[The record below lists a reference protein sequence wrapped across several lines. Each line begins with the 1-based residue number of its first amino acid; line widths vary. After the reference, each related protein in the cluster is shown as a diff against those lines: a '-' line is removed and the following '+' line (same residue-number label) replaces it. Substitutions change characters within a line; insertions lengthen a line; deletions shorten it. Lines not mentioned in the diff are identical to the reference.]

1 MVSSNIAQKMIDY
14 CWIDSIYIFFV
25 CIMFEITSLQKFHHF
40 LLEFYQKNQFIHM
53 WYTNFVIF
61 LNPVNEKNEDVCQ
74 IFVFSN
80 YIK

>member
-1 MVSSNIAQKMIDY
+1 
-14 CWIDSIYIFFV
+14 
-25 CIMFEITSLQKFHHF
+25 MFEITSLHKFHHF
-40 LLEFYQKNQFIHM
+40 LLEFYKKNQFIHM

-74 IFVFSN
+74 LFVFSN